1 MNSKLVIRNLKVL
14 FYITFTVQLVFF
26 VSFAFQWI
34 NISPN
39 STTIP
44 IALER
49 YTLLITMLSIPG
61 ALKLYSMIMSKNKH
75 PEDTNFTTALYR
87 KAYITRFGILFF
99 VATLNIILYAISF
112 NKNFMLL
119 TLITFTA
126 YIFSYPS
133 EGYLN
138 ITEET
143 EDEKD
148 RKE

>member
-1 MNSKLVIRNLKVL
+1 MNSKSVVRNLKL
-14 FYITFTVQLVFF
+14 IFFIALTLQLVFF

-61 ALKLYSMIMSKNKH
+61 ALKLYSMIMSKNKY
-75 PEDTNFTTALYR
+75 PEDENFTTALYK
-87 KAYITRFGILFF
+87 KAYLTRFGILLF
-99 VATLNIILYAISF
+99 VATLNIVLYAISF
-112 NKNFMLL
+112 NQNFMLL

-143 EDEKD
+143 VDEKD